1 MKSKMLLALAGL
13 LIVSMVVISPVS
25 AKKVIYR
32 ASGTLDEYN
41 PASTNPTVLWD
52 WIVVGTWSIKINKDG
67 GVHFRAWYLE
77 VNGPDNEIDIPG
89 TLDLFIIVLKEVTSG
104 PIISGDNCE
113 FVGNLVFYK
122 FGHDLATGKPKL
134 YILDFPNARIVT
146 DDSGIWIYL
155 PTVQAV
161 WTIGGSTLSIH
172 Y

>member
-13 LIVSMVVISPVS
+13 LIVSMVVVSPVS
-25 AKKVIYR
+25 AEKVIYR

-41 PASTNPTVLWD
+41 PLSTNPRVLWD
-52 WIVVGTWSIKINKDG
+52 WIVVGGWRIKIDEDG
-67 GVHFRAWYLE
+67 EVDFRACYLE
-77 VNGPDNEIDIPG
+77 KNGPDNEIDIPG

-113 FVGNLVFYK
+113 FVGDFVFYK

-134 YILDFPNARIVT
+134 FLLDFPDATIVT

-155 PTVQAV
+155 PTIQEV
-161 WTIGGSTLSIH
+161 WTIRGSTLSIH